1 MQNAFHS
8 AILEKKGLRL
18 AELKPGGRARI
29 TAITSKAL
37 ERALLQ
43 LGVSCGDECTLTTS
57 SIFGGPIACR
67 FANTSI
73 ALRRSDAAH
82 IWINPL

>member
-8 AILEKKGLRL
+8 AILDQKGLPL
-18 AELKPGGRARI
+18 AKLKRGGKARI
-29 TAITSKAL
+29 LRISSKSL

-43 LGVSCGDECTLTTS
+43 MGVSAGDELTITAS
-57 SIFGGPIACR
+57 SVLGGPIACR
-67 FANTSI
+67 FAHTCI

-82 IWINPL
+82 IWISPL

>member
-1 MQNAFHS
+1 MQNILHS
-8 AILEKKGLRL
+8 ALIDVKAIRL
-18 AELKPGGRARI
+18 SDMKRGAKARI
-29 TAITSKAL
+29 ERINSKAL

-43 LGVSCGDECTLTTS
+43 MGVSLGDECTLTAS
-57 SIFGGPIACR
+57 SILGGPIACR

-82 IWINPL
+82 ILISPL

>member
-8 AILEKKGLRL
+8 AILEQKGTRL
-18 AELKPGGRARI
+18 AELKRGCRARI
-29 TAITSKAL
+29 TGISSKAL

-43 LGVSCGDECTLTTS
+43 MGVSCGDECTLTAS
-57 SIFGGPIACR
+57 SVLGGPVACR

-82 IWINPL
+82 IWISPL